1 MLLVPRPARLDFL
14 LRFGLIREEFGFP
27 RWCLVP
33 LALEWISVTF
43 FVQIVSLLQAELMAR
58 VYVGNLDPRVTAREI
73 EDEFRTFGVLRR

>member
-1 MLLVPRPARLDFL
+1 LLLATRPARLDFL
-14 LRFGLIREEFGFP
+14 LRFGLIREEFGFS
-27 RWCLVP
+27 RWSLVP
-33 LALEWISVTF
+33 LRLGVDFGDF